1 MNATFAKPTLTL
13 ESLRP
18 ALMAFGRAHP
28 EVRRIELFGSVARG
42 EATPESDVDLV
53 VEFAPGS
60 VPRGMA
66 GFAFLD
72 DLEGELEADLDVS
85 VDLITSGSLRTAT
98 KVGNRSLARAVAR
111 DAQVVYEAE
120 PAAA

>member
-1 MNATFAKPTLTL
+1 MLNRPAPTL
-13 ESLRP
+13 E
-18 ALMAFGRAHP
+18 ALQPVLAAFGRAHP

-42 EATPESDVDLV
+42 EATPLSDVDLV

-66 GFAFLD
+66 GFAFLN
-72 DLEGELEADLDVS
+72 DLEGELAADLDVP
-85 VDLITSGSLRTAT
+85 VNLITAGSVRTAANI
-98 KVGNRSLARAVAR
+98 GNRSLARAVAR
-111 DAQVVYEAE
+111 DARVVYEAE

>member
-1 MNATFAKPTLTL
+1 MNATFAKPTPTL

-18 ALMAFGRAHP
+18 VLAAFGRAHP
-28 EVRRIELFGSVARG
+28 EVQRIELFGSVARG
-42 EATPESDVDLV
+42 EATSLSDVDLV
-53 VEFAPGS
+53 VEFMPGS

-72 DLEGELEADLDVS
+72 DLECELAADLNVS
-85 VDLITSGSLRTAT
+85 VDLITSGSVRTAA

-111 DAQVVYEAE
+111 DARVVYEAE